1 MITGVNAE
9 TNCRNFNRDR
19 IGIVETANRPFG
31 LVLTAAPAD
40 TETLDTNQ
48 LLRDAMELCRRL
60 NIEAVKVRVGK
71 ITYYAHKDHVVRK
84 IRSRSYDVLKEPFN
98 AK

>member
-1 MITGVNAE
+1 MNYAGS
-9 TNCRNFNRDR
+9 RNPLDREWDRTQREALNNRR
-19 IGIVETANRPFG
+19 LG
-31 LVLTAAPAD
+31 LVITAAPAD

-84 IRSRSYDVLKEPFN
+84 IRSNSYDVLKEPFN
-98 AK
+98 VR

>member
-1 MITGVNAE
+1 MTDPTKMDPELHALWVKRKLNFVVTAE
-9 TNCRNFNRDR
+9 
-19 IGIVETANRPFG
+19 PS
-31 LVLTAAPAD
+31 D
-40 TETLDTNQ
+40 TETFTVTE

-60 NIEAVKVRVGK
+60 NIEAVKFTAGK

-98 AK
+98 VK

>member
-1 MITGVNAE
+1 M
-9 TNCRNFNRDR
+9 
-19 IGIVETANRPFG
+19 NRPYATYRTVTFGPMDPPEAPKPLG

-40 TETLDTNQ
+40 TETLDTNR

-84 IRSRSYDVLKEPFN
+84 VRSNSWDVLKEPYVD
-98 AK
+98 